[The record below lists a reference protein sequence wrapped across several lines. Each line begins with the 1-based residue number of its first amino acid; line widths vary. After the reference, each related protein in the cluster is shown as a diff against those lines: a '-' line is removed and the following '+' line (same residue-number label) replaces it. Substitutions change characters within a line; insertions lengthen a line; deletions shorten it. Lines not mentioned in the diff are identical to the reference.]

1 MLYLSNVDFYC
12 VPGIDADHFWNKPFA
27 EHKAIIQPV
36 SMDQIT
42 DLRPGVVWTYFNEI
56 LTIPRTS
63 KKEGKI
69 IEYLET
75 FANGHRLESRK
86 DSAGNL
92 LIVKPATTGMEDRA
106 GIVLQS
112 HVDMVGEKNADC
124 VHNFDTDPIRA
135 TIEDGWVKA
144 SGTTLGADDGIGI
157 AASLAILTSDTV
169 AHGPLECLFTI
180 DEESGMTGALGLQPG
195 FFRGS
200 VLLNLD
206 SEDEGEI
213 FIGCAGGIDTV
224 GSLKIRKKRINRNWK
239 ALRVRIGG
247 LQGGHSGDEIHK
259 GLGNSIKLLN
269 RFLWNADQRFR
280 IRVAGIKGGKA
291 RNAIPREAE
300 AVIAIP
306 PRTDELIRVYFD
318 SFVEILKKELHMV
331 EPGFT
336 MQLESAE
343 LPEFVISR
351 KQQKRLLNALYAC
364 PHGVIAMSREIPE
377 LVETSSNLASVRCVG
392 EDQLEIV
399 TSQRSSVESSKRDIA
414 DRVSALFRLLGAEV
428 RHSDGYPAWKPN
440 MDSIIL
446 TGARE
451 AYRELFGTDAKVKA
465 IHAGLECGL
474 FLQKYPDLDMIS
486 FGPTI
491 KGAHTPEERLNIETV
506 ERFYDFLLKILERAP
521 VREGKWSG

>member
-1 MLYLSNVDFYC
+1 
-12 VPGIDADHFWNKPFA
+12 
-27 EHKAIIQPV
+27 
-36 SMDQIT
+36 MDQIT
-42 DLRPGVVWTYFNEI
+42 DLRPGEVWAYFNEI

-63 KKEGKI
+63 RKEGKI
-69 IEYLET
+69 IGYLES
-75 FANGHRLESRK
+75 FARSHGLGSRK
-86 DSAGNL
+86 DPAGNL
-92 LIVKPATTGMEDRA
+92 LISKPATPGMEDRA

-112 HVDMVGEKNADC
+112 HVDMVGEKHADSG
-124 VHNFDTDPIRA
+124 HNFDTDPIRA
-135 TIEDGWVKA
+135 YLEDGWVKA
-144 SGTTLGADDGIGI
+144 RGTTLGADDGIGI
-157 AASLAILTSDTV
+157 AASLAVLSSGSLV
-169 AHGPLECLFTI
+169 HGPLECLFTV

-195 FFRGS
+195 FFKGS

-224 GSLKIRKKRINRNWK
+224 GILKIRKKRINRNWT

-280 IRVAGIKGGKA
+280 IRIAGITGGKA

-306 PRTDELIRVYFD
+306 PRTGELIRVYFD
-318 SFVEILKKELHMV
+318 SFVEILKKEFRMV
-331 EPGFT
+331 EPGLI
-336 MQLESAE
+336 MELEKAE

-351 KQQKRLLNALYAC
+351 KQQKRFLNALYAC
-364 PHGVIAMSREIPE
+364 PHGVISMSQEIPG
-377 LVETSSNLASVRCVG
+377 LVETSTNLASVRCTG

-414 DRVSALFRLLGAEV
+414 DRMSALFRLLGAEV
-428 RHSDGYPAWKPN
+428 RHSDGYPAWKPD
-440 MDSIIL
+440 MDSVIL
-446 TGARE
+446 ALARD
-451 AYRELFGTDAKVKA
+451 AYRELFGTDPEVKA

-491 KGAHTPEERLNIETV
+491 KGAHSPEERLRIETV
-506 ERFYDFLLKILERAP
+506 ERFYDFLVKILERAP
-521 VREGKWSG
+521 LREGA